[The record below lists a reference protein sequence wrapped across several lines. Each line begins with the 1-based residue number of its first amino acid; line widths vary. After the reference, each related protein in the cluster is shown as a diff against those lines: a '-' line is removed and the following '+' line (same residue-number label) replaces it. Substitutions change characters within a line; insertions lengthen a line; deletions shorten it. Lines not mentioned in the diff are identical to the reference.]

1 MVSGVS
7 SGWFAYM
14 QCRTNGFRRS
24 GAGDDLDIACLHDPS
39 PLSDFYKRA
48 LPATLIVA
56 LNAGRNAGS
65 QCGPSHNKGRQAVSK
80 EITMLKGVLITAR
93 AFAFAA
99 FAGAVT
105 GLRRNGRSSEV

>member
-1 MVSGVS
+1 MISTSLASMTRPRCPIFTSARCQQRLS
-7 SGWFAYM
+7 S
-14 QCRTNGFRRS
+14 
-24 GAGDDLDIACLHDPS
+24 
-39 PLSDFYKRA
+39 LSRQA
-48 LPATLIVA
+48 ATQ
-56 LNAGRNAGS
+56 GS

-99 FAGAVT
+99 FAAAVT